1 MKIYSITLI
10 GCYWHQRSTGN
21 SYTSTAILLNGEH
34 RHTTPATYGYGNFFF
49 QRGEEWLLGCGIGDG
64 SRLAEWCES
73 QDPVCSLYSVSFYV
87 PTEKELDSFAEGK
100 GQRVTANRGIIN
112 A

>member
-21 SYTSTAILLNGEH
+21 SYTSTAILINGEH
-34 RHTTPATYGYGNFFF
+34 LHTTPATYGYGDFFV
-49 QRGEEWLLGCGIGDG
+49 QRGEEWLRGRGFCGG
-64 SRLAEWCES
+64 SSLYAWCRSRE
-73 QDPVCSLYSVSFYV
+73 PAPCSLYCASFYV
-87 PTEKELDSFAEGK
+87 PTEKELDRFAEGH
-100 GQRVTANRGIIN
+100 GQRVSIN